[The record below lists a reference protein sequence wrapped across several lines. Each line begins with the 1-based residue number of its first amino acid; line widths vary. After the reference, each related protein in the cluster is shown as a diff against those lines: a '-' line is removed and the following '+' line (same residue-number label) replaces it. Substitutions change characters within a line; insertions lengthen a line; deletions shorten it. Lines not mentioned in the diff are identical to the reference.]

1 MKTVRNILIVLFLG
15 FSIVVGLNLELFIE
29 KTSNFIYVVSGQE
42 ERDLAEK
49 REKEKIRKWNEWA
62 SDIRIGLD
70 KFYIYEKDILSGM
83 ESLVTQEKLNKLFP
97 LKVSTT
103 YDEDVYENI
112 CIETSYKKED
122 RILIK
127 NNSSVAVK
135 SLRIGFKAYNDDKNL
150 VYEDD
155 SRKFK
160 FEYFL
165 EPGDSQLLHCGYL
178 SITIDEYEKLKGKK
192 AIFKYEVIGTSEHSQ
207 KYLPEISRKPCRNY
221 EKLLPIN
228 DNIFKSSSRMEY
240 LKENYPE
247 LHERIPA
254 GGFDI
259 KQNLLD
265 FCSKY

>member
-1 MKTVRNILIVLFLG
+1 MKTIRNISIVLFLG

-42 ERDLAEK
+42 ERDLSEK
-49 REKEKIRKWNEWA
+49 REKEKIRKWNEWT

-70 KFYIYEKDILSGM
+70 KFDIYEKDILSGM
-83 ESLVTQEKLNKLFP
+83 GTLVTQEKLNKLFP

-103 YDEDVYENI
+103 YDEIVYENI
-112 CIETSYKKED
+112 CIETRYKDEG

-135 SLRIGFKAYNDDKNL
+135 SLRVRFKAYNDDKNL
-150 VYEDD
+150 IYVNKDRSY
-155 SRKFK
+155 K

-165 EPGDSQLLHCGYL
+165 EPGDSQLLYCRYL
-178 SITIDEYEKLKGKK
+178 TISIDEYEKLKGKK
-192 AIFKYEVIGTSEHSQ
+192 AIFKYEVINTSEHSQ
-207 KYLPEISRKPCRNY
+207 TYLPKISKKPCRNY
-221 EKLLPIN
+221 EKLLLIN

-240 LKENYPE
+240 LKENYPI
-247 LHERIPA
+247 LYERIPA